1 MFTTLYDLK
10 VKGENLMLKT
20 RLSKSFLA
28 LLVSSLKED
37 GVDVFNIYDDGHN
50 TNVVTSYGTITM
62 RDCFSVHDFKA
73 KLRDELFRKLN
84 ERFDDRVELLKS
96 KGYSYYKK
104 YVCFAK
110 SEKEAQNGAGIPNAA
125 VMHMDEFIF
134 KLRLDL

>member
-1 MFTTLYDLK
+1 MFTTLHDLK
-10 VKGENLMLKT
+10 IKAENFMFNT
-20 RLSKSFLA
+20 RLPKSFLG
-28 LLVSSLKED
+28 LLVSSLEED
-37 GVDVFNIYDDGHN
+37 GVRVFNIYDDEHN
-50 TNVVTSYGTITM
+50 TNVVTSYGTLTM
-62 RDCFSVHDFKA
+62 RDCVSVNDFKA
-73 KLRDELFRKLN
+73 KLRDEVFRKLN

-110 SEKEAQNGAGIPNAA
+110 SEKAAQNGDCIPNAA